1 LAEFRQLA
9 PKDLRTMLNRSKIG
23 ELAGQQD
30 GPVTIG
36 GWVETLRDQKRIQF
50 IIIRDESGSVQV
62 TYPRPSEEDAL
73 ADQVSGLTHGSFVIV
88 KGQLKHDERVK
99 LGGIEI
105 LLEGLEVVSASL
117 PDSPI
122 AEDTS
127 IDKRLDWRFIDF
139 RRPELNL
146 MMQVQTTIEQAWRE
160 HWLANDFVEIHS
172 PKLMASPSESHAELF
187 KLEYFEGH
195 AYLAQS
201 PQFYK
206 QMAMSAGLNR
216 VFEIGP
222 VFRADPSFTSRHATE
237 FVSIDMEM
245 SWIDSHEDV
254 MSFQEELMV
263 KAITAVKEKHGERI
277 KELYEIDIEIPST
290 PFPRIPLAEAHE
302 IIEKRGYKV
311 PRTDGDLDPEGERQ
325 ISQYAKEELGHEFV
339 FLTDY
344 PKHIRPFY
352 HMRHEGN
359 DALTK
364 SYDLIWKG
372 TEITTGAQREHRIEV
387 LEAQAKD
394 KGLDPEGLDFYM
406 DFFRYGV
413 PPHGGFGMGLTRV
426 VMLMLELP
434 NIREASFLFRGPN
447 RLQP

>member
-1 LAEFRQLA
+1 
-9 PKDLRTMLNRSKIG
+9 MLNRATIATLSG
-23 ELAGQQD
+23 SQD

-50 IIIRDESGSVQV
+50 IIIRDETGSVQV
-62 TYPRPSEEDAL
+62 TYPRPADEDAL
-73 ADQVSGLTHGSFVIV
+73 ADKVSSLSNGSFVEIT
-88 KGQLKHDERVK
+88 GNLKHDERVK

-105 LLEGLEVVSASL
+105 LLTGMEIVSLAN

-122 AEDTS
+122 ADDTS
-127 IDKRLDWRFIDF
+127 IDKRLDWRFIDL

-146 MMQVQTTIEQAWRE
+146 MMRVQTEIEKSWRE
-160 HWLANDFVEIHS
+160 MWLEHDFIEIHS

-187 KLEYFEGH
+187 KMEYFETH

-206 QMAMSAGLNR
+206 QMAMSAGLGK

-237 FVSIDMEM
+237 FVSVDMEM
-245 SWIDSHEDV
+245 SFIDSHEDI
-254 MSFQEELMV
+254 MQFQEQLLV
-263 KAITAVKEKHGERI
+263 RAITAVKQKYGEEIQR
-277 KELYEIDIEIPST
+277 LYGIDVQIPST
-290 PFPRIPLAEAHE
+290 PFPRIPLAEAHKIVE
-302 IIEKRGYKV
+302 ARGYKV
-311 PRTDGDLDPEGERQ
+311 PRMDGDLDPEGERQ
-325 ISQYAKEELGHEFV
+325 IAQHVMETYGHEFV

-344 PKHIRPFY
+344 PKNIRPFY
-352 HMRHEGN
+352 HMRHADN
-359 DALTK
+359 DQLTN

-372 TEITTGAQREHRIEV
+372 TEITTGAQREHRIDILEKQV
-387 LEAQAKD
+387 LD
-394 KGLDPEGLDFYM
+394 KGLELEGLNFYL
-406 DFFRYGV
+406 DFFRYGA
-413 PPHGGFGMGLTRV
+413 PAHGGFGMGLTRV
-426 VMLMLELP
+426 VMLLLDLP

>member
-1 LAEFRQLA
+1 
-9 PKDLRTMLNRSKIG
+9 MLNRHTIAS
-23 ELAGQQD
+23 LAAQAD

-62 TYPRPSEEDAL
+62 TYPRPADEDAL
-73 ADQVSGLTHGSFVIV
+73 ADQVSSLSNGSFVEIT
-88 KGQLKHDERVK
+88 GNLKHDERVK

-105 LLEGLEVVSASL
+105 LLTGMKIVSLAN

-122 AEDTS
+122 ADDTS
-127 IDKRLDWRFIDF
+127 IDKRLDWRFIDM

-146 MMQVQTTIEQAWRE
+146 MMRVQTEIEKTWRE
-160 HWLANDFVEIHS
+160 IWLENDFIEIHS

-187 KLEYFEGH
+187 KLEYFETH

-206 QMAMSAGLNR
+206 QMAMSAGLGK

-237 FVSIDMEM
+237 FVSVDMEM
-245 SWIDSHEDV
+245 SWIESHEDV
-254 MSFQEELMV
+254 MQFQEQLLV
-263 KAITAVKEKHGERI
+263 KAITAVKAKYGEEIQR
-277 KELYEIDIEIPST
+277 LYGIDIQIPAT
-290 PFPRIPLAEAHE
+290 PFPRIPLAEAHKIVE
-302 IIEKRGYKV
+302 ARGYKV
-311 PRTDGDLDPEGERQ
+311 PRMDGDLDPEGERQ
-325 ISQYAKEELGHEFV
+325 IAQHVMETYGHEFV

-344 PKHIRPFY
+344 PKNIRPFY
-352 HMRHEGN
+352 HMRHADN
-359 DALTK
+359 DQLTN

-372 TEITTGAQREHRIEV
+372 TEITTGAQREHRIDILEKQV
-387 LEAQAKD
+387 LD
-394 KGLDPEGLDFYM
+394 KGLELEGLNFYL
-406 DFFRYGV
+406 DFFRYGA
-413 PPHGGFGMGLTRV
+413 PSHGGFGMGLTRV
-426 VMLMLELP
+426 VMLLLDLP

>member
-1 LAEFRQLA
+1 
-9 PKDLRTMLNRSKIG
+9 MLDRKLIG
-23 ELAGQQD
+23 TLPSLQD

-62 TYPRPSEEDAL
+62 TYPRPADEDAL
-73 ADQVSGLTHGSFVIV
+73 ADVVSSLTGGTFVEIT
-88 KGQLKHDERVK
+88 GNLKHDERVK
-99 LGGIEI
+99 LNGIEI
-105 LLEGLEVVSASL
+105 LLTDLKVVSRSL

-127 IDKRLDWRFIDF
+127 IDKRLDWRFLDL

-146 MMQVQTTIEQAWRE
+146 MMRVQTTIEKTWRE
-160 HWLANDFVEIHS
+160 VWLEHNFMEIHS
-172 PKLMASPSESHAELF
+172 PKLMGSPSESHAELF

-206 QMAMSAGLNR
+206 QMAMMAGLGK

-237 FVSIDMEM
+237 FISVDMEM

-254 MSFQEELMV
+254 MQFQEMLLV
-263 KAITAVKEKHGERI
+263 RAIQAVKDVHGEEI
-277 KELYEIDIEIPST
+277 QSLYGIDIQVPT
-290 PFPRIPLAEAHE
+290 VPFPRIPLAEAHKIVE
-302 IIEKRGYKV
+302 ARGYKV
-311 PRTDGDLDPEGERQ
+311 PRADGDLDPEGERQ
-325 ISQYAKEELGHEFV
+325 IAAHVSEEFGHEFV

-344 PKHIRPFY
+344 PKNIRPFY
-352 HMRHEGN
+352 HMRHEDN
-359 DALTK
+359 PSLTK

-387 LEAQAKD
+387 LEKQVLD
-394 KGLDPEGLDFYM
+394 KGLELEGLGFYL
-406 DFFRYGV
+406 DFFRYGA
-413 PPHGGFGMGLTRV
+413 PTHGGFGMGLTRV
-426 VMLMLELP
+426 VMLLLDLP

>member
-1 LAEFRQLA
+1 
-9 PKDLRTMLNRSKIG
+9 MLNRNTIAS
-23 ELAGQQD
+23 LAAQAD

-62 TYPRPSEEDAL
+62 TYPRPADEDAL
-73 ADQVSGLTHGSFVIV
+73 ADQVSSLSNGSFVEIT
-88 KGQLKHDERVK
+88 GNLKHDERVK

-105 LLEGLEVVSASL
+105 LLTGMKIVSLAN

-122 AEDTS
+122 ADDTS
-127 IDKRLDWRFIDF
+127 IDKRLDWRFIDM

-146 MMQVQTTIEQAWRE
+146 MMRVQTEIEKTWRE
-160 HWLANDFVEIHS
+160 IWLENDFIEIHS

-187 KLEYFEGH
+187 KLEYFETH

-206 QMAMSAGLNR
+206 QMAMSAGLGK

-237 FVSIDMEM
+237 FVSVDMEM
-245 SWIDSHEDV
+245 SWIESHEDV
-254 MSFQEELMV
+254 MQFQEQLLV
-263 KAITAVKEKHGERI
+263 KAITAVKARYGEEIQR
-277 KELYEIDIEIPST
+277 LYGIDIQIPAT
-290 PFPRIPLAEAHE
+290 PFPRIPLAEAHKIVE
-302 IIEKRGYKV
+302 ARGYKV
-311 PRTDGDLDPEGERQ
+311 PRMDGDLDPEGERQ
-325 ISQYAKEELGHEFV
+325 IAQHVMETYGHEFV

-344 PKHIRPFY
+344 PKNIRPFY
-352 HMRHEGN
+352 HMRHADN
-359 DALTK
+359 DQLTN

-372 TEITTGAQREHRIEV
+372 TEITTGAQREHRIDILEKQV
-387 LEAQAKD
+387 LD
-394 KGLDPEGLDFYM
+394 KGLELEGLNFYL
-406 DFFRYGV
+406 DFFRYGA
-413 PPHGGFGMGLTRV
+413 PSHGGFGMGLTRV
-426 VMLMLELP
+426 VMLLLDLP

>member
-1 LAEFRQLA
+1 MLDRKLIGTLAQ
-9 PKDLRTMLNRSKIG
+9 G
-23 ELAGQQD
+23 ED

-62 TYPRPSEEDAL
+62 TYPRPADEDAL
-73 ADQVSGLTHGSFVIV
+73 ADVVSSLTNGSFVEV
-88 KGQLKHDERVK
+88 TGNLKHDERVK

-105 LLEGLEVVSASL
+105 LLTDLKIVTLST

-127 IDKRLDWRFIDF
+127 IDKRLDWRFIDM

-146 MMQVQTTIEQAWRE
+146 MMRVQTTIEQAWRE
-160 HWLANDFVEIHS
+160 LWLENDFIEIHS
-172 PKLMASPSESHAELF
+172 PKLMGSPSESHAELF
-187 KLEYFEGH
+187 KLEYFETH

-206 QMAMSAGLNR
+206 QMAMTAGLGK

-237 FVSIDMEM
+237 FISVDMEM
-245 SWIDSHEDV
+245 SFVDSHEDV
-254 MSFQEELMV
+254 MQFQERLLV
-263 KAITAVKEKHGERI
+263 NAIQAVKDKHGAEIER
-277 KELYEIDIEIPST
+277 LYGFEVKVPT
-290 PFPRIPLAEAHE
+290 VPFPRIPLAEAHAIVE
-302 IIEKRGYKV
+302 ARGYKV
-311 PRTDGDLDPEGERQ
+311 PRADGDLDPEGERQ
-325 ISQYAKEELGHEFV
+325 IAAHVAEAFDHEFV

-344 PKHIRPFY
+344 PKNIRPFY
-352 HMRHEGN
+352 HMRHESN
-359 DALTK
+359 PDLTK

-387 LEAQAKD
+387 LEKQVLD
-394 KGLDPEGLDFYM
+394 KGLELEGLNFYL
-406 DFFRYGV
+406 DFFRYGA
-413 PPHGGFGMGLTRV
+413 PSHGGFGMGLTRV
-426 VMLMLELP
+426 VMLLLDLP

>member
-1 LAEFRQLA
+1 
-9 PKDLRTMLNRSKIG
+9 MLNRSKIG
-23 ELAGQQD
+23 ELASQQD

-73 ADQVSGLTHGSFVIV
+73 ADQVSALTHGSFVII

-105 LLEGLEVVSASL
+105 LLEKLEVVSASL

-263 KAITAVKEKHGERI
+263 RAITAVKEKHGERI
-277 KELYEIDIEIPST
+277 KELYDIDIEVPTT
-290 PFPRIPLAEAHE
+290 PFPKIPLAEAHE

-325 ISQYAKEELGHEFV
+325 ISQYAKEELGHDFV

-352 HMRHEGN
+352 HMRHEDN
-359 DALTK
+359 ETLTK

-394 KGLDPEGLDFYM
+394 KGLDPEGLEFYL

>member
-1 LAEFRQLA
+1 
-9 PKDLRTMLNRSKIG
+9 MLNRNTIAS
-23 ELAGQQD
+23 LAAQAD

-62 TYPRPSEEDAL
+62 TYPRPADEDAL
-73 ADQVSGLTHGSFVIV
+73 ADQVSSLSNGSFVEIT
-88 KGQLKHDERVK
+88 GNLKHDERVK

-105 LLEGLEVVSASL
+105 LLTDMKIVSLAN

-122 AEDTS
+122 ADDTS
-127 IDKRLDWRFIDF
+127 IDKRLDWRFIDL

-146 MMQVQTTIEQAWRE
+146 MMRVQIEIEKTWRE
-160 HWLANDFVEIHS
+160 IWLENNFIEIHS

-187 KLEYFEGH
+187 KLEYFETH

-206 QMAMSAGLNR
+206 QMAMSAGLGK

-237 FVSIDMEM
+237 FVSVDMEM
-245 SWIDSHEDV
+245 SWIDSHEDI
-254 MSFQEELMV
+254 MKFQEQLLV
-263 KAITAVKEKHGERI
+263 RAITAVKAKYGEEI
-277 KELYEIDIEIPST
+277 QKLYGIDIQIPAT
-290 PFPRIPLAEAHE
+290 PFPRIPLAEAHKIVE
-302 IIEKRGYKV
+302 ARGYKV
-311 PRTDGDLDPEGERQ
+311 PRMDGDLDPEGERQ
-325 ISQYAKEELGHEFV
+325 IAQHVMETYGHEFV

-344 PKHIRPFY
+344 PKNIRPFY
-352 HMRHEGN
+352 HMRHADN
-359 DALTK
+359 DQLTN

-372 TEITTGAQREHRIEV
+372 TEITTGAQREHRIEILEKQV
-387 LEAQAKD
+387 LD
-394 KGLDPEGLDFYM
+394 KGLELEGLNFYL
-406 DFFRYGV
+406 DFFRYGA
-413 PPHGGFGMGLTRV
+413 PSHGGFGMGLTRV
-426 VMLMLELP
+426 VMLLLDLP

>member
-1 LAEFRQLA
+1 MLDRKLIGTLAQ
-9 PKDLRTMLNRSKIG
+9 G
-23 ELAGQQD
+23 ED

-62 TYPRPSEEDAL
+62 TYPRPADEDAL
-73 ADQVSGLTHGSFVIV
+73 ADVVSSLTSGSFVEV
-88 KGQLKHDERVK
+88 TGNLKHDERVK

-105 LLEGLEVVSASL
+105 LLTDLKIVTLAN

-127 IDKRLDWRFIDF
+127 IDKRLDWRFIDL

-146 MMQVQTTIEQAWRE
+146 MMRVQTTIEQAWRE
-160 HWLANDFVEIHS
+160 LWLENDFIEIHS
-172 PKLMASPSESHAELF
+172 PKLMGSPSESHAELF
-187 KLEYFEGH
+187 KLEYFETH

-206 QMAMSAGLNR
+206 QMAMTAGLGK

-237 FVSIDMEM
+237 FISVDMEM
-245 SWIDSHEDV
+245 SFVDSHEDV
-254 MSFQEELMV
+254 MQFQERLLV
-263 KAITAVKEKHGERI
+263 KAIQAVKDKHGAEI
-277 KELYEIDIEIPST
+277 EKLYGFEVKVPSV
-290 PFPRIPLAEAHE
+290 PFPRIPLAEAHAIVE
-302 IIEKRGYKV
+302 ARGYKV
-311 PRTDGDLDPEGERQ
+311 PRADGDLDPEGERQ
-325 ISQYAKEELGHEFV
+325 IAAHVAEAFDHEFV

-344 PKHIRPFY
+344 PKNIRPFY
-352 HMRHEGN
+352 HMRHESN
-359 DALTK
+359 PDLTK

-387 LEAQAKD
+387 LEKQVLD
-394 KGLDPEGLDFYM
+394 KGLELEGLNFYL
-406 DFFRYGV
+406 DFFRYGA
-413 PPHGGFGMGLTRV
+413 PSHGGFGMGLTRV
-426 VMLMLELP
+426 VMLLLDLP

>member
-1 LAEFRQLA
+1 
-9 PKDLRTMLNRSKIG
+9 MLNRNTIAS
-23 ELAGQQD
+23 LAAQAD

-62 TYPRPSEEDAL
+62 TYPRPADEDAL
-73 ADQVSGLTHGSFVIV
+73 ADQVSSLSNGSFVEIT
-88 KGQLKHDERVK
+88 GNLKHDERVK

-105 LLEGLEVVSASL
+105 LLTGMKIVSLAN

-122 AEDTS
+122 ADDTS
-127 IDKRLDWRFIDF
+127 IDKRLDWRFIDL

-146 MMQVQTTIEQAWRE
+146 MMRVQTEIEKTWRE
-160 HWLANDFVEIHS
+160 IWLENDFIEIHS

-187 KLEYFEGH
+187 KLESFETH

-206 QMAMSAGLNR
+206 QMAMSAGLGK

-222 VFRADPSFTSRHATE
+222 VFRAAPSFTSSHATE
-237 FVSIDMEM
+237 IVSVVMVM
-245 SWIDSHEDV
+245 SWMDSPEDI
-254 MSFQEELMV
+254 MKFQEQLLV
-263 KAITAVKEKHGERI
+263 RAITAVKAKYGEEI
-277 KELYEIDIEIPST
+277 QKLYGIDIQIPAT
-290 PFPRIPLAEAHE
+290 PFPRIPLAEAHKIVE
-302 IIEKRGYKV
+302 ARGYKV
-311 PRTDGDLDPEGERQ
+311 PRMDGDLDPEGERQ
-325 ISQYAKEELGHEFV
+325 IAQHVMETYGHEFV

-344 PKHIRPFY
+344 PKNIRPFY
-352 HMRHEGN
+352 HMRHADN
-359 DALTK
+359 DQLTN

-372 TEITTGAQREHRIEV
+372 TEITTGAQREHRIEILEKQV
-387 LEAQAKD
+387 LD
-394 KGLDPEGLDFYM
+394 KGLELEGLNFYL
-406 DFFRYGV
+406 DFFRYGA
-413 PPHGGFGMGLTRV
+413 PSHGGFGMGLTRV
-426 VMLMLELP
+426 VMLLLDLP

>member
-1 LAEFRQLA
+1 
-9 PKDLRTMLNRSKIG
+9 MLNRHTIAS
-23 ELAGQQD
+23 LAAQAD

-50 IIIRDESGSVQV
+50 IIIRDETGSVQV
-62 TYPRPSEEDAL
+62 TYPRPADEDAL
-73 ADQVSGLTHGSFVIV
+73 ADQVSSLSNGSFVEIT
-88 KGQLKHDERVK
+88 GNLKHDERVK

-105 LLEGLEVVSASL
+105 LLTGMKIVSLAN

-122 AEDTS
+122 ADDTS
-127 IDKRLDWRFIDF
+127 IDKRLDWRFIDL

-146 MMQVQTTIEQAWRE
+146 MMRVQTEIEKTWRE
-160 HWLANDFVEIHS
+160 IWLENDFIEIHS

-187 KLEYFEGH
+187 KLEYFETH

-206 QMAMSAGLNR
+206 QMAMSAGLGK

-237 FVSIDMEM
+237 FVSVDMEM

-254 MSFQEELMV
+254 MKFQEQLLV
-263 KAITAVKEKHGERI
+263 RAITAVKAKYGEEI
-277 KELYEIDIEIPST
+277 QKLYGIDIQIPTT
-290 PFPRIPLAEAHE
+290 PFPRIPLAEAHKIVE
-302 IIEKRGYKV
+302 ARGYKV
-311 PRTDGDLDPEGERQ
+311 PRMDGDLDPEGERQ
-325 ISQYAKEELGHEFV
+325 IAQHVMETYGHEFV

-344 PKHIRPFY
+344 PKNIRPFY
-352 HMRHEGN
+352 HMRHADN
-359 DALTK
+359 DQLTN

-387 LEAQAKD
+387 LEKQVLD
-394 KGLDPEGLDFYM
+394 KGLELEGLNFYL
-406 DFFRYGV
+406 DFFRYGA
-413 PPHGGFGMGLTRV
+413 PSHGGFGMGLTRV
-426 VMLMLELP
+426 VMLLLDLP

>member
-1 LAEFRQLA
+1 
-9 PKDLRTMLNRSKIG
+9 MLNRSKIG
-23 ELAGQQD
+23 ELASQQD

-73 ADQVSGLTHGSFVIV
+73 ADQVSALTHGSFVTI

-277 KELYEIDIEIPST
+277 KELYDLDIEIPST

-352 HMRHEGN
+352 HMRHEDN
-359 DALTK
+359 ESLTK

-372 TEITTGAQREHRIEV
+372 TEITTGAQREHRIDV

-394 KGLDPEGLDFYM
+394 KGLDPEGLDFYL

>member
-1 LAEFRQLA
+1 
-9 PKDLRTMLNRSKIG
+9 MLNRHTIAS
-23 ELAGQQD
+23 LAAQAD

-50 IIIRDESGSVQV
+50 IIIRDETGSVQV
-62 TYPRPSEEDAL
+62 TYPRPADEDAL
-73 ADQVSGLTHGSFVIV
+73 ADQVSSLSNGSFVEIT
-88 KGQLKHDERVK
+88 GNLKHDERVK

-105 LLEGLEVVSASL
+105 LLTGMKIVSLAN

-122 AEDTS
+122 ADDTS
-127 IDKRLDWRFIDF
+127 IDKRLDWRFIDM

-146 MMQVQTTIEQAWRE
+146 MMRVQTEIEKTWRE
-160 HWLANDFVEIHS
+160 IWLENDFIEIHS

-187 KLEYFEGH
+187 KLEYFETH

-206 QMAMSAGLNR
+206 QMAMSAGLGK

-237 FVSIDMEM
+237 FVSVDMEM

-254 MSFQEELMV
+254 MQFQEQLLV
-263 KAITAVKEKHGERI
+263 KAITAVKAKYGEEI
-277 KELYEIDIEIPST
+277 QKLYGIDIQVPAT
-290 PFPRIPLAEAHE
+290 PFPRIPLAEAHKIVE
-302 IIEKRGYKV
+302 ARGYKV
-311 PRTDGDLDPEGERQ
+311 PRMDGDLDPEGERQ
-325 ISQYAKEELGHEFV
+325 IAQHVMETYGHEFV

-344 PKHIRPFY
+344 PKNIRPFY
-352 HMRHEGN
+352 HMRHADN
-359 DALTK
+359 DQLTN

-372 TEITTGAQREHRIEV
+372 TEITTGAQREHRIDV
-387 LEAQAKD
+387 LEKQVLD
-394 KGLDPEGLDFYM
+394 KGLELEGLNFYL
-406 DFFRYGV
+406 DFFRYGA
-413 PPHGGFGMGLTRV
+413 PSHGGFGMGLTRV
-426 VMLMLELP
+426 VMLLLDLP